1 MITVNMSTVQ
11 SAANMV
17 FLCGDERYACPG
29 STFFFHQ
36 TAFDSVPGQRV
47 TEAFAMERLKSIQLD
62 DARSAEIIANKTA
75 QTVESV
81 RQWQNADLLMSTDDA
96 IANGILH
103 QVRPLIIPGDALF
116 RQIVLQD

>member
-1 MITVNMSTVQ
+1 
-11 SAANMV
+11 MV